1 VHFFNLLLKRFAF
14 FVDEEVNQMKKL
26 IFHLELLTSLIEVT
40 GKEKRAAKILT
51 PDQQQALQGPAAC
64 WNFFQY

>member
-1 VHFFNLLLKRFAF
+1 
-14 FVDEEVNQMKKL
+14 VDEEVNQMKKL